1 MSVRT
6 LSAVE
11 WTCDTCHDTGLA
23 RNLPE
28 AAEALGEHMED
39 YHVPTDPELVG
50 LDRLTPDEADAFR
63 EAWQAFRTPT
73 PDE

>member
-6 LSAVE
+6 LPAVE

-39 YHVPTDPELVG
+39 YHAPIPPGMTWEEL
-50 LDRLTPDEADAFR
+50 EADDDADPI
-63 EAWQAFRTPT
+63 ELYDGTVIHP
-73 PDE
+73 

>member
-11 WTCDTCHDTGLA
+11 WICDTCHDTGLA
-23 RNLPE
+23 RTLPD

-39 YHVPTDPELVG
+39 YHAPANSMTWEEL
-50 LDRLTPDEADAFR
+50 EAD
-63 EAWQAFRTPT
+63 
-73 PDE
+73 DEPPSILTYDGTVILP